1 MDRQTPVLTS
11 DEFGKF
17 FSEYKNRF
25 VSIAYGYVHDTDIA
39 KDIVTDSFMYLWEH
53 REQVNMAENIKGYIY
68 FCVRTR
74 CANHIK
80 EQEVLRR
87 AKNEITKDAY
97 WKLQSSLNSLSS
109 DELSKKLFQSEIIEL
124 FSRELAKMPEL
135 TRAVYQASRQE
146 GLTYQQIAERYNI
159 STRQVASEMQ
169 RAYAQLPRS
178 PERLSARNRTP
189 VRHALE
195 IAGAHPNFRAAFAGQ
210 AVRAAYPD
218 CPHENS
224 PTTPHETA
232 KKGDRSS
239 LPFQSAA
246 AAARSDSVSRICT
259 ALSAAPFL
267 IWSLTHQNVSPF
279 SQVRSR
285 RMRPT

>member
-11 DEFGKF
+11 DEF

-109 DELSKKLFQSEIIEL
+109 DELSKKLFQSE
-124 FSRELAKMPEL
+124 LAKMPEL

-169 RAYAQLPRS
+169 RAYAQLRVPLKDYL
-178 PERLSARNRTP
+178 PVIGLLFAMLS
-189 VRHALE
+189 
-195 IAGAHPNFRAAFAGQ
+195 
-210 AVRAAYPD
+210 
-218 CPHENS
+218 
-224 PTTPHETA
+224 
-232 KKGDRSS
+232 K
-239 LPFQSAA
+239 
-246 AAARSDSVSRICT
+246 
-259 ALSAAPFL
+259 
-267 IWSLTHQNVSPF
+267 
-279 SQVRSR
+279 
-285 RMRPT
+285 

>member
-1 MDRQTPVLTS
+1 
-11 DEFGKF
+11 
-17 FSEYKNRF
+17 
-25 VSIAYGYVHDTDIA
+25 
-39 KDIVTDSFMYLWEH
+39 MYLWEH

-124 FSRELAKMPEL
+124 FSRELAKLPEL

-169 RAYAQLPRS
+169 RAYAQLRVPLKDYL
-178 PERLSARNRTP
+178 PVIGLLFAMLS
-189 VRHALE
+189 
-195 IAGAHPNFRAAFAGQ
+195 
-210 AVRAAYPD
+210 
-218 CPHENS
+218 
-224 PTTPHETA
+224 
-232 KKGDRSS
+232 K
-239 LPFQSAA
+239 
-246 AAARSDSVSRICT
+246 
-259 ALSAAPFL
+259 
-267 IWSLTHQNVSPF
+267 
-279 SQVRSR
+279 
-285 RMRPT
+285 

>member
-87 AKNEITKDAY
+87 AKNEITKD
-97 WKLQSSLNSLSS
+97 

-169 RAYAQLPRS
+169 RAYAQLRVPLKDYL
-178 PERLSARNRTP
+178 PVIGLLFAMLS
-189 VRHALE
+189 
-195 IAGAHPNFRAAFAGQ
+195 
-210 AVRAAYPD
+210 
-218 CPHENS
+218 
-224 PTTPHETA
+224 
-232 KKGDRSS
+232 K
-239 LPFQSAA
+239 
-246 AAARSDSVSRICT
+246 
-259 ALSAAPFL
+259 
-267 IWSLTHQNVSPF
+267 
-279 SQVRSR
+279 
-285 RMRPT
+285 

>member
-169 RAYAQLPRS
+169 RAYAQLRVPLKDYLPVIGLLFAMLS
-178 PERLSARNRTP
+178 KQPERIRISGQPSPGRQSGR
-189 VRHALE
+189 R
-195 IAGAHPNFRAAFAGQ
+195 IRA
-210 AVRAAYPD
+210 D
-218 CPHENS
+218 CP
-224 PTTPHETA
+224 
-232 KKGDRSS
+232 GG
-239 LPFQSAA
+239 
-246 AAARSDSVSRICT
+246 VSRLP
-259 ALSAAPFL
+259 ARKLSDDTP
-267 IWSLTHQNVSPF
+267 
-279 SQVRSR
+279 
-285 RMRPT
+285 

>member
-1 MDRQTPVLTS
+1 
-11 DEFGKF
+11 
-17 FSEYKNRF
+17 
-25 VSIAYGYVHDTDIA
+25 
-39 KDIVTDSFMYLWEH
+39 MYLWEH

-135 TRAVYQASRQE
+135 TRTVYQASRQE

-169 RAYAQLPRS
+169 RAYAQLRVPLKDYL
-178 PERLSARNRTP
+178 PVIGLLFAMLS
-189 VRHALE
+189 
-195 IAGAHPNFRAAFAGQ
+195 
-210 AVRAAYPD
+210 
-218 CPHENS
+218 
-224 PTTPHETA
+224 
-232 KKGDRSS
+232 K
-239 LPFQSAA
+239 
-246 AAARSDSVSRICT
+246 
-259 ALSAAPFL
+259 
-267 IWSLTHQNVSPF
+267 
-279 SQVRSR
+279 
-285 RMRPT
+285 

>member
-1 MDRQTPVLTS
+1 
-11 DEFGKF
+11 
-17 FSEYKNRF
+17 
-25 VSIAYGYVHDTDIA
+25 
-39 KDIVTDSFMYLWEH
+39 MYLWEH
-53 REQVNMAENIKGYIY
+53 RAQVNMAENIKGYIY

-169 RAYAQLPRS
+169 RAYAQLRVPLKDYL
-178 PERLSARNRTP
+178 PVIGLLFAMLS
-189 VRHALE
+189 
-195 IAGAHPNFRAAFAGQ
+195 
-210 AVRAAYPD
+210 
-218 CPHENS
+218 
-224 PTTPHETA
+224 
-232 KKGDRSS
+232 K
-239 LPFQSAA
+239 
-246 AAARSDSVSRICT
+246 
-259 ALSAAPFL
+259 
-267 IWSLTHQNVSPF
+267 
-279 SQVRSR
+279 
-285 RMRPT
+285 